1 MFFNSWTLFQLFLYK
16 SVRSLPSPS
25 IARNFGG
32 GLLCKCT
39 RNFFIWELWCLE
51 NIVKQ
56 LFVFSRCSVG
66 NLRTGRPNGQLLVIS
81 NARILC
87 ICLPTHL
94 LYEYL
99 CSCFKVTYIVVC
111 NSFPAETSH
120 IYLQVYRQVSQ
131 KVNDLSLQF

>member
-1 MFFNSWTLFQLFLYK
+1 MLFNSWTLFQLFLFM

-51 NIVKQ
+51 NIVKL

-87 ICLPTHL
+87 ICLPTYL
-94 LYEYL
+94 LYEYVL
-99 CSCFKVTYIVVC
+99 ILKLLILWCVTVFLLRRHISTSRYIGKSKSKR
-111 NSFPAETSH
+111 SFFT
-120 IYLQVYRQVSQ
+120 
-131 KVNDLSLQF
+131 